1 MLGSYMRNVDVAV
14 DRTPATRNRV
24 VDAWRV
30 VALMF
35 VIFGHWISAS
45 IWVMSDGTIL
55 AGNTLE
61 WFPAAEHLTWI
72 FQVMPIFFLAG
83 GFANA
88 AALDGDTPG
97 AIIWTTARVRRLFTP
112 VVPLV
117 AVWVGLVLVLRP
129 FVPDNVLH
137 AGTLSATLPLWFI
150 AVYLIMVL
158 LAPLTYRLW
167 IRSGLASVLLLAT
180 CAVVVDVI
188 RFRFDIEWIGWV
200 NYLFVWAF
208 VHQLG
213 YAWYRRDRAGWNI
226 PPFAGVI
233 AIIVGLG
240 ALVATTSAGWY
251 PVSMVTIPGGGI
263 SNMTP
268 PTFANGFLAVAQ
280 GGLIAATMT
289 YARRLTNRRG
299 VWRFVVAVSAAMMT
313 LYLWHLTSLSLLGA
327 VGIFIGDGWLF
338 SFEPG
343 TPMWWLMRV
352 PFFVMLGTI
361 TIGLVALFLPFEV
374 RINRGKAPPPVRWAV
389 GVILAVVAP
398 GAMALEGLVTT
409 DAQINWWIPVAALA
423 AATLIGAYP
432 ARSAPGRGSTSTG
445 ATRSEDAH

>member
-1 MLGSYMRNVDVAV
+1 MLGSYLRNVDVAV
-14 DRTPATRNRV
+14 DNTPPQRNRV

-45 IWVMSDGTIL
+45 IWVQANGDIF

-88 AALDGDTPG
+88 AALSHNPPDVKT
-97 AIIWTTARVRRLFTP
+97 WTTARVRRLFTP
-112 VVPLV
+112 VVPLIV
-117 AVWVGLVLVLRP
+117 VWVGLVLVLRP
-129 FVPDNVLH
+129 FVPDNVVH

-150 AVYLIMVL
+150 AVYLIMVVL
-158 LAPLTYRLW
+158 SPITFRW
-167 IRSGLASVLLLAT
+167 WKRSGLIS
-180 CAVVVDVI
+180 VVVLAALAVAVDVT
-188 RFRFDIEWIGWV
+188 RFRFDVEWMGWI

-213 YAWYRRDRAGWNI
+213 FAWHQRDREGWSI
-226 PPFAGVI
+226 PPLAGVV
-233 AIIVGLG
+233 AIVVGLG
-240 ALVATTSAGWY
+240 ALVATTSMGWY

-268 PTFANGFLAVAQ
+268 PTFANGFLAIAQ
-280 GGLIAATMT
+280 AGLIVATMAF
-289 YARRLTNRRG
+289 ARRITQRRG

-313 LYLWHLTSLSLLGA
+313 LYLWHLTALSLLGA
-327 VGIFIGDGWLF
+327 AGIFIGDGWLF

-343 TPMWWLMRV
+343 TPMWWLLRI
-352 PFFVMLGTI
+352 PFFVVLATI
-361 TIGLVALFLPFEV
+361 TLGLAAVFVRFEV
-374 RINRGKAPPPVRWAV
+374 RINKGPPPKLVIVWLA
-389 GVILAVVAP
+389 GVALAIVVP
-398 GAMALEGLVTT
+398 GAMALQGLVNT
-409 DAQINWWIPVAALA
+409 DATINWWIPIAAVVAAA
-423 AATLIGAYP
+423 LIGAYSP
-432 ARSAPGRGSTSTG
+432 LGKRSSKG
-445 ATRSEDAH
+445 ALR